1 MGIYKKL
8 VSKNYIRNV
17 MRHLNTIYPLQQL
30 DDENTFDIAIE
41 VVKKI

>member
-1 MGIYKKL
+1 MG
-8 VSKNYIRNV
+8 
-17 MRHLNTIYPLQQL
+17 HLNIIYPLQQH